1 MLRKVNMIRIRFINQ
16 SFIEL
21 RKSIL
26 NSIYNNNSLKLNNEI
41 NKRIIERFDDILD
54 DIEFN
59 NAKKE
64 IVVTEPI
71 EPLSTKINEIN
82 DKLGLT
88 YKQLYILEVAM
99 YLKEIKKNK

>member
-1 MLRKVNMIRIRFINQ
+1 MLRNINMIRIRFINQ

-21 RKSIL
+21 RKLIL

-41 NKRIIERFDDILD
+41 NKRIIERFDNILD

-59 NAKKE
+59 DNKRE
-64 IVVTEPI
+64 IVVTEPA
-71 EPLSTKINEIN
+71 EPISTKINEIN
-82 DKLGLT
+82 NKLGLT

-99 YLKEIKKNK
+99 YLKEIKNSK